1 MPSEPR
7 DYLIFRLGPQEFA
20 LPAGIVQEV
29 RTAQDLTAANGY
41 PGPAC
46 GEVRIRGNAVPVFSL
61 HRRLGVAVESPPTP
75 RWIVVLALRDR
86 FARPYTAALGA
97 ESVSEVLS
105 LAPAQFKPCDEAVHR
120 AIVGRVRIK
129 GRIKLILDPA
139 SLFDSHEQS
148 HLTRLSPLLSAAV

>member
-1 MPSEPR
+1 MPSGLQE
-7 DYLIFRLGPQEFA
+7 YLIFRLGPQEFA

-46 GEVRIRGNAVPVFSL
+46 GEVRIRGNTVPVFSL
-61 HRRLGVAVESPPTP
+61 HRRLGVAVESPPT
-75 RWIVVLALRDR
+75 RWIVVLALHDR

-129 GRIKLILDPA
+129 GRIKLILDPT
-139 SLFDSHEQS
+139 SLFDPHEQS
-148 HLTRLSPLLSAAV
+148 HLTRLSPLASAAV